1 MNKNEGKKK
10 MLEEDDAE
18 DWCFVCKDGGKLLLC
33 DYKGCGKAYHPR
45 CVGMKNSVLKS
56 EGRWFCWRHSCSA
69 CPGPAQLYCLCC
81 PIAVC
86 RLCVRSAQFLPVKL
100 NKGMCETCLELALLA
115 ERNAEFNSQG
125 DKLDFGDADTEE
137 FMFKDYMEIIMKHED
152 LTFDDLHRAQL
163 ERKNDSGLE
172 SDKIDYKD
180 AAITFS
186 DGDTD
191 TDLDPIDN
199 SFRKRKKSQVR
210 KYVGWGSKP
219 LIDFLKSVGID
230 ATEKLSQCE
239 VYIIISKYILEKNLF
254 CEEKKKKMVLCDE
267 KLFSLFQKKL
277 VQKNKIYDLLEAH
290 FADTFEQSILDENEN
305 DSGSCSVNKDER
317 IMAEC
322 KRQRTLSMDK
332 VPLDEKVDYAVQ
344 KSCYASIIAENIK
357 LVYLRRSL
365 VEELLMQ
372 PDNFEDKVLGSFV
385 RVKGMSGNC
394 SVKTSFQLLQVTGIK
409 KTSNASNNRGILLD
423 VSCMSS
429 NIPIHMLSD
438 DDISEE
444 ECVDLQQRMKDGLLQ
459 KPTVVELEQKAK
471 SLHEDITKNWIQRQL
486 VSLQKKIDF
495 ANEKGLRYML
505 DQYLDERE
513 KLKKSSEQQRLLQ
526 KLPTIIAE
534 EIDLDLTARDSS
546 RSKCSTGLC

>member
-199 SFRKRKKSQVR
+199 SFRKRKKSQ
-210 KYVGWGSKP
+210 
-219 LIDFLKSVGID
+219 
-230 ATEKLSQCE
+230 
-239 VYIIISKYILEKNLF
+239 
-254 CEEKKKKMVLCDE
+254 
-267 KLFSLFQKKL
+267 KKL

-438 DDISEE
+438 DDISEQE